1 MLEVLDFEN
10 RNLKRVPFPK
20 SHWASL
26 VQTRCFTDTCVM
38 IKMYN
43 ALIHCG
49 DNSLSEIK
57 TEKLIIQGGH
67 RLVGEVSI
75 SGAKNSVLK
84 LMAASLLTKEPV
96 HLTNVPQLSDVG
108 VMIDVLRHLGVKA
121 EQSGNEVTLCARDI
135 TSFDAPYELVSKMRA
150 SFNVLGP
157 LLGRFG
163 EANVSL
169 PGGCSIG
176 KRGIDLHIKGLETL
190 GADIEIVHGFVK
202 SKAKQLIGS
211 EVVLDLPSVG
221 ATENVMVAA
230 VLAQGTTVL
239 SNAAQEPEILDL
251 ADFLN
256 AMGADIS
263 GAGTNEI
270 TIHGVKPQ
278 SLGGV
283 NYHVLP
289 DRIEAATYLIAAAG
303 TQGDVLLKDVRPAH
317 LHSLIHKLTEMGAHI
332 ELPTPNSIHIKVNR
346 RLEAKNL
353 TTLPYPGFPT
363 DLQAPLMALLSI
375 SEGTSVIRET
385 IYENRFNH
393 VGNLKRMGANIE
405 VEGNVAIITG
415 VDSLSGASVKASD
428 LRAAA
433 ALIIAALEAH
443 GQTEI
448 LNLHHLDRGYEK
460 LEDKMRGLGASIQ
473 RVTVDSEKNKTT
485 SEALEA
491 VQQGEKESS

>member
-1 MLEVLDFEN
+1 M
-10 RNLKRVPFPK
+10 
-20 SHWASL
+20 S
-26 VQTRCFTDTCVM
+26 DT
-38 IKMYN
+38 K
-43 ALIHCG
+43 A
-49 DNSLSEIK
+49 
-57 TEKLIIQGGH
+57 EKLIIEGGH
-67 RLVGEVSI
+67 RLQGDVTI

-84 LMAASLLTKEPV
+84 LMAASLLTREPV
-96 HLTNVPQLSDVG
+96 HLSNVPQLSDVD
-108 VMIDVLRHLGVKA
+108 VMMDVLRHLGVTV
-121 EQSGNEVTLCARDI
+121 EQSGHEITLCARDI
-135 TSFDAPYELVSKMRA
+135 TCFEAPYELVSKMRA

-163 EANVSL
+163 EAKVSL

-176 KRGIDLHIKGLETL
+176 KRGIDLHIKGLEAL
-190 GADIEIVHGFVK
+190 GANVKIVHGFVE
-202 SKAKQLIGS
+202 SKAKRLVGS
-211 EVVLDLPSVG
+211 EIVLDLPSVG

-230 VLAQGTTVL
+230 VLAEGATIL

-270 TIHGVKPQ
+270 VINGVKPEN
-278 SLGGV
+278 LGGV
-283 NYHVLP
+283 SYHVVP

-303 TQGDVLLKDVRPAH
+303 TRGDVTLHAVHPAH
-317 LHSLIHKLTEMGAHI
+317 LHSLTHKLMEMGANI
-332 ELPTPNSIHIKVNR
+332 TLPTPNQIKIQVDK
-346 RLEAKNL
+346 RLQTENL

-363 DLQAPLMALLSI
+363 DLQAPLMALLAI

-393 VGNLKRMGANIE
+393 VGNLKRMGAKIE
-405 VEGNVAIITG
+405 VEGNVAIVTG
-415 VDSLSGASVKASD
+415 VESLSGACVKASD

-433 ALIIAALEAH
+433 ALIIAALEAK

-460 LEDKMRGLGASIQ
+460 LEDKMRQLGASIQ
-473 RVTVDSEKNKTT
+473 RIPVTDENVLETT
-485 SEALEA
+485 QQ
-491 VQQGEKESS
+491 QQGVE